1 MTSITSIAATQA
13 GLERETTGAL
23 RTKVSSKMKQIT
35 INPPTFNHSLKN
47 LNRINDYVA
56 FDLLTQRMATDL
68 R

>member
-13 GLERETTGAL
+13 GLEKETTGAL

-35 INPPTFNHSLKN
+35 INPPKHLFKN
-47 LNRINDYVA
+47 LYRINDYVA

>member
-13 GLERETTGAL
+13 GLEKETTGAL
-23 RTKVSSKMKQIT
+23 HTKVSSKMKQIT
-35 INPPTFNHSLKN
+35 INPPKHLN

>member
-13 GLERETTGAL
+13 GLEKETTGAL
-23 RTKVSSKMKQIT
+23 RTKVSYKMKKIT
-35 INPPTFNHSLKN
+35 INPPKRLN
-47 LNRINDYVA
+47 LYHINDWVV